1 MGIPI
6 KILIVDD
13 EAEVRELCRR
23 VFNKEGYVVH
33 LAVNGEDALEIL
45 QNNKYHVAIVDLKM
59 PSVVDGMKVLKQIR
73 ENYPSTD
80 VIIITGFGTI
90 KSAVEAI
97 QQGAANYLSKP
108 LEIEELNG
116 AIKNCLERQILINEG
131 GTGS

>member
-59 PSVVDGMKVLKQIR
+59 PSVVDGMKVLKEIK

-97 QQGAANYLSKP
+97 QQGAVNYLSKP
-108 LEIEELNG
+108 FEIEELNG
-116 AIKNCLERQILINEG
+116 AIKNCLERQSLINEG

>member
-1 MGIPI
+1 MGVPV
-6 KILIVDD
+6 KILVVDD

-45 QNNKYHVAIVDLKM
+45 QNNRYHVAVVDLKM
-59 PSVVDGMKVLKQIR
+59 PTSVDGMKVLKEIKG
-73 ENYPSTD
+73 NYPRTD

-108 LEIEELNG
+108 FEIEELNG
-116 AIKNCLERQILINEG
+116 VIKNCLHRQRLIDEEG
-131 GTGS
+131 FGD